1 MGNSPGGGTSK
12 GDTTTPD
19 PDAVPE
25 EPMPDDETIE
35 RQFEAVLEDMALR
48 QPVKEA
54 MRMFDKKK
62 KWTVILQNKQKHP
75 VESPQGWAEA
85 LEKRYLVGETYKQL
99 RPVINAN
106 NKQWISEFVQA
117 GGLRFLL
124 QAGKSLHF
132 EHDDRGE
139 ILMPCLGCLNA
150 FMNNEV
156 GIDFIVADDE
166 AVTDMTLWFDS
177 KNVNVRTMVLKLLSV
192 IALIGRSNVILEA
205 FNQLSHLSVLQRPRM
220 YPVVEFLKEERDPEI
235 LKTIL
240 VFINASINYSED
252 AETRINVRREYLDLD
267 FLKHMIEIREW
278 ISQKRGKEIDDVT
291 RQWQL
296 FEKIMTDDKKDCSYN
311 DIDLSDPQQVFES
324 LRQACTENGTVNQ
337 LLGIFGQLILIPH
350 DSAGEEVWMNVMD
363 VVQLTVTSL
372 DRRRGDGQGHIS
384 YQDLINRLNSTGEHD
399 KNVKFIENLRDDIK
413 QQEIQV
419 SQLKIKEEHAK
430 EELETAT
437 KLIVELKSQIE
448 ELERNAPVGPVGAPA
463 PAPPPPPPA
472 PGAPAPPPPPPA
484 PGGPPPPPP
493 PPAPGA
499 PAPPPP
505 PGVPAP
511 PGAPLPPGVPPPP
524 GVPGAPPPPG
534 GPPRPVVREDP
545 PPPGMK
551 PKTAAKIANGV
562 KLKQFHWNKIGNN
575 KIEGTVWHS
584 LSDESVQL
592 NQQEVEALFCQAV
605 AKKKENPEAKEQ
617 KKKQE
622 AIKLIDDKRSY
633 NIDLSLARFKIQP
646 EVIRDAIL
654 AMDEQLLN
662 TERLPQIIKC
672 APTPEECETVKNFD
686 GDQNM
691 LGNTEK
697 FFLALSEIS
706 NLQPKLDLWAYKQAF
721 DDTYRDL
728 KNKLDLVTNATLEIR
743 TSKRFRQLL
752 EVVLAIGNYLNGG
765 TKTGQ
770 AFGFKLATL
779 KQLNGT
785 KTLDNKSNLL
795 EYIIIFCERKN
806 PSIRQFVDDFKDVPD
821 AMKVESKPFIAEVEK
836 FAGVMS
842 KLKAAIAPS
851 DDDSKFDRFKPVMT
865 RFFEANNPKVEALVR
880 DMREAEAECEKLA
893 VVFGEPPGQTQWE
906 QFFQTFKEFMDLW
919 TDAEANIQKGRE
931 AQAKEEKRKAAEESK
946 KKMKEDMEKKIQSA
960 ATSGGGVA
968 DQLFDE
974 LVAADPK
981 AVMEQIKNRRQ
992 KGKAKVSSARS

>member
-1 MGNSPGGGTSK
+1 MGNTPATAT
-12 GDTTTPD
+12 GDTAGPPD
-19 PDAVPE
+19 PNAVPE

-35 RQFEAVLEDMALR
+35 AQFEAVLEDMALR
-48 QPVKEA
+48 APVKEA

-62 KWTVILQNKQKHP
+62 KWTVILQNRQKHP
-75 VESPQGWAEA
+75 VESPKDWAEA

-99 RPVINAN
+99 RPVINSN

-124 QAGKSLHF
+124 QAGKTLHF

-139 ILMPCLGCLNA
+139 ILLPCLGCLNA

-156 GIDFIVADDE
+156 GIDYIVADDE
-166 AVTDMTLWFDS
+166 AVRDMTLWFDS

-192 IALIGRSNVILEA
+192 IALIGRSNVILESL
-205 FNQLSHLSVLQRPRM
+205 NTLKQLSVLQRPRLH
-220 YPVVEFLKEERDPEI
+220 PIVQFLREEKDPETI
-235 LKTIL
+235 KTIL
-240 VFINASINYSED
+240 VFINASVNYSDGLE
-252 AETRINVRREYLDLD
+252 ERVNVRREYLDLD
-267 FLKHMIEIREW
+267 FLKIMGDIREW
-278 ISQKRGKEIDDVT
+278 AAQKKGKDFDDLT

-296 FEKIMTDDKKDCSYN
+296 FEKIMADDKKECWYN
-311 DIDLSDPQQVFES
+311 EIDLSDPEQVFQT
-324 LRQACTENGTVNQ
+324 LRQSCTENGTVNQ
-337 LLGIFGQLILIPH
+337 LLGIFQQLVLIPH
-350 DSAGEEVWMNVMD
+350 DKIGDEVWTNVCD
-363 VVQLTVTSL
+363 VVQLTITSL
-372 DRRRGDGQGHIS
+372 DRRRLDGAGHIT
-384 YQDLINRLNSTGEHD
+384 YPDLISRLNSSGEND
-399 KNVKFIENLRDDIK
+399 KNIKVIENLRDEIK

-419 SQLKIKEEHAK
+419 HQLKLKEEHAN
-430 EELETAT
+430 EELETA
-437 KLIVELKSQIE
+437 KKIIEDLKKEYEALAQVAPA
-448 ELERNAPVGPVGAPA
+448 LPGPLPPAPPAPGGAPV
-463 PAPPPPPPA
+463 PPPPPA
-472 PGAPAPPPPPPA
+472 PGAPA
-484 PGGPPPPPP
+484 PPP

-505 PGVPAP
+505 PGVPLP

-534 GPPRPVVREDP
+534 GAPRPVAREDP

-551 PKTAAKIANGV
+551 PKTAAKITNGV
-562 KLKQFHWNKIGNN
+562 KMKQFHWNKIANN
-575 KIEGTVWHS
+575 KIEGTLWHS
-584 LSDESVQL
+584 LSDENVQL
-592 NQQEVEALFCQAV
+592 SQQEIEALFCQAV
-605 AKKKENPEAKEQ
+605 AKKKEKEEAKEQ

-633 NIDLSLARFKIQP
+633 NIDLSLARFKILP

-662 TERLPQIIKC
+662 SERLPQIIKC

-686 GDQNM
+686 GDVNM

-697 FFLALSEIS
+697 FFLALSVIS
-706 NLQPKLDLWAYKQAF
+706 NLQPKLDLWAYKQSF

-752 EVVLAIGNYLNGG
+752 EVVLSIGNYLNGG

-795 EYIIIFCERKN
+795 EYIIMFCEQKN

-842 KLKAAIAPS
+842 KVKTAIGPS
-851 DDDSKFDRFKPVMT
+851 DDDSKFDRFKPVMS
-865 RFFEANNPKVEALVR
+865 RFYEANNPKVEQLVK

-893 VVFGEPPGQTQWE
+893 VTFGEAPGSTQWE
-906 QFFQTFKEFMDLW
+906 QFFQIFKEFMDLW
-919 TDAEANIQKGRE
+919 NDAEENIRKVRE
-931 AQAKEEKRKAAEESK
+931 AAAKEEKRKAAEESK
-946 KKMKEDMEKKIQSA
+946 KKMKDEMEKKIQSA
-960 ATSGGGVA
+960 AGSGGGVA

-992 KGKAKVSSARS
+992 KGKPKPGAGVGGKP